1 MLSYA
6 FRTLQESK
14 YRDMETEPFENIEE
28 LCTAILVKGMSSQI
42 KRGVRCAYISETEA
56 LASPKGRI
64 DIAETLR
71 TFSLQKRKLVCSYDE
86 YSVNSY
92 LNRIIKSALEMLLR
106 SGISSPRKKDV
117 KNILR
122 YLGEV
127 KPLDPRTINW
137 RIQYDRNNETYRML
151 IGICYLV
158 IKGLLQTEKEGSVRL
173 MDFIDDQNMCRL
185 YEKFILEY
193 YRKEF
198 PQIDASASRIPW
210 GLDDEYDEMLPVMQ
224 TDVTLQ
230 YSGKILIIDAKYYGS
245 ATQNHFGQNTLHSGN
260 LYQIFTYVKNKE
272 CALKDKPHKVSG
284 MLLYAGTDEAVQPNH
299 IYRMSGNTVA
309 VRTLDLN
316 REFSEIAGQLNAIAE
331 EFLGVEGKR
340 IF

>member
-6 FRTLQESK
+6 LKVLQENGYK
-14 YRDMETEPFENIEE
+14 KVATESFNNIGD
-28 LCTAILVKGMSSQI
+28 LCTAMLIVGMTTQL
-42 KRGVRCAYISETEA
+42 KRGLRREYTAETEA
-56 LASPKGRI
+56 LSSPKGKI
-64 DIAETLR
+64 EIGESLR
-71 TFSLQKRKLVCSYDE
+71 TFSLQKQKLVCTYDE

-92 LNRIIKSALEMLLR
+92 LNRIVKTTLEILLHSDIKYEH
-106 SGISSPRKKDV
+106 KKRAGT
-117 KNILR
+117 ILS
-122 YLGEV
+122 YLTSV
-127 KPLDPRTINW
+127 QPLVPRTINW
-137 RIQYDRNNETYRML
+137 HIQYDRNNETYRML

-158 IKGLLQTEKEGSVRL
+158 IKGLLQTEKDGSVRL
-173 MDFIDDQNMCRL
+173 MEFIDDQQMCRL

-198 PQIDASASRIPW
+198 PQIDTSASQIPW
-210 GLDDEYDEMLPVMQ
+210 GLDDDYDEMLPVMQ

-230 YSGKILIIDAKYYGS
+230 YSDKILIIDAKYYDS

-272 CALKDKPHKVSG
+272 CALKDTPHKISG
-284 MLLYAGTDEAVQPNH
+284 MLLYAGTDEAVQPDH
-299 IYRMSGNTVA
+299 IYRMSGNTIA

-316 REFSEIAGQLNAIAE
+316 REFSEIAGQLNAIAK